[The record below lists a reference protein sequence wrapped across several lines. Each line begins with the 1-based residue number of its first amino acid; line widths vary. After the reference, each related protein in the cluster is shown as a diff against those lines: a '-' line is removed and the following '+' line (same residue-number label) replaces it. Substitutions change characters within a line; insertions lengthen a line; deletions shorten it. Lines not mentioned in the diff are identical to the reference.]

1 VVEMTK
7 PEITDYTL
15 RKAKRI
21 RFSSETFTRI
31 KPEVLIEFDNNNGKW
46 IYHGTLLFGNKQ
58 TQTKGVMSAS
68 DVKNSINKTMNA
80 YDKSKQ
86 DYYVNVFIK
95 DSRGALGGWFSIFGE
110 KGRRNKD

>member
-1 VVEMTK
+1 MTK

-15 RKAKRI
+15 RKAKGI
-21 RFSSETFTRI
+21 IFSSQTFTRI
-31 KPEVLIEFDNNNGKW
+31 TPKFLIEFNNNNGKW
-46 IYHGTLLFGNKQ
+46 TYHGALLFGNK
-58 TQTKGVMSAS
+58 QTKGVMSAS

-110 KGRRNKD
+110 KGSRNKD